1 MAGTGANVYVDLPG
15 FTGDYTD
22 DHSAQVGAQATASVD
37 TSGTLKVAWVI
48 IIGALVLLWLLGYS
62 FR

>member
-15 FTGDYTD
+15 FTGDYGD
-22 DHSAQVGAQATASVD
+22 DHSAQVGAQVAGTVD
-37 TSGTLKVAWVI
+37 TSGTLKTAWVI